1 MLKMMNQHVITI
13 YQLELY
19 QKNLVCGALFLVK
32 KYLQSSFES
41 LLYSSQEPS
50 SQNFLD
56 FNENRLRALLLT
68 NPSWRERDGREQT
81 KKAKRPSQICLCVW
95 SVKTCQLRT
104 ILCLKFHIARA
115 QRSVVTTP
123 VCEERVN

>member
-1 MLKMMNQHVITI
+1 MMHQHVITN

-19 QKNLVCGALFLVK
+19 QKNLICGALFLVK

-41 LLYSSQEPS
+41 LLYSSQETS
-50 SQNFLD
+50 SQKFLD
-56 FNENRLRALLLT
+56 FNENRARALLLT
-68 NPSWRERDGREQT
+68 KHSQGWREREGREQT
-81 KKAKRPSQICLCVW
+81 KKIKRPSQICLCVW

-115 QRSVVTTP
+115 PRSVVTTP